1 MIGLFAPVM
10 FEEETAAVVNKKN
23 IYISRVASF
32 ISYKNSSKS
41 SKLPEWTAE
50 ASNTSSP
57 S

>member
-1 MIGLFAPVM
+1 VIGLFAPVM
-10 FEEETAAVVNKKN
+10 FEEETAAVVNKIK
-23 IYISRVASF
+23 ISRVASF